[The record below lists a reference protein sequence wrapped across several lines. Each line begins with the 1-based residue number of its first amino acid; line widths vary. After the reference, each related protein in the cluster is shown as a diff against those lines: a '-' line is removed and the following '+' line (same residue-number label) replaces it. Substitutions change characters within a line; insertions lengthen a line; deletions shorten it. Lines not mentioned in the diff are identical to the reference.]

1 MMEYKRIFFPLG
13 GGGELRTRI
22 HGALLIGKYFNA
34 HLEIFKSQAKPSQIM
49 KFDDS
54 LPDTVLK
61 ELNAMT
67 KDRLKEEL
75 SIHEEIFKE
84 ELKIVGNIVSGKSKK
99 GIPTAVIK
107 TGEGFRSKLIEQESK
122 YCDLAILSSPHEG
135 RITATFEATVTHSG
149 KPVLMFPREMKKFST
164 DKVLIGWNDSPEA
177 SKAISLAIPI
187 LQKAKKVHIISSKK
201 YGKDLNQV
209 SKLQDYLLD
218 HDIETSFEIVKTT
231 KTPGQALLKYA
242 KDGKFDLIVAGAFG
256 HRGLKELMFGGTTK
270 YMLKN
275 SDIPIFMAH

>member
-1 MMEYKRIFFPLG
+1 MEYKKIFFPLG
-13 GGGELRTRI
+13 GGEELRTRI
-22 HGALLIGKYFNA
+22 HGALLINKYFHA
-34 HLEIFKSQAKPSQIM
+34 HLEIFKSQAQPSQIM
-49 KFDDS
+49 KFDNHLS
-54 LPDTVLK
+54 DTVLK

-84 ELKIVGNIVSGKSKK
+84 EVKIVGDITIGEFQE
-99 GIPTAVIK
+99 GITTAIIK

-122 YCDLAILSSPHEG
+122 YCDLAILSSPHES

-149 KPVLMFPREMKKFST
+149 KPILMFPREMKKFNT
-164 DKVLIGWNDSPEA
+164 DKVLIGWNDSAEI

-187 LQKAKKVHIISSKK
+187 LKKAKQVHIISSKK
-201 YGKDLNQV
+201 YGEDFNQV
-209 SKLQDYLLD
+209 AKLQEYLLD
-218 HDIETSFEIVKTT
+218 HNIKTSFEIIKKTEI
-231 KTPGQALLKYA
+231 PGEALLKYA
-242 KDGKFDLIVAGAFG
+242 KNAQFDLIVAGAFG

-270 YMLKN
+270 YMLKH